1 MEHPR
6 LDDQRGPFF
15 LLRRVP
21 GQGRAD
27 RDPRRRASN
36 GRAEGPSLVPV
47 HGWPGP
53 PRAADRSA
61 RDLDSWRRGETRV
74 SHMIQ
79 VLIFIDFLFYF
90 PYTGR

>member
-47 HGWPGP
+47 HGWPGAP
-53 PRAADRSA
+53 Q
-61 RDLDSWRRGETRV
+61 G
-74 SHMIQ
+74 
-79 VLIFIDFLFYF
+79 
-90 PYTGR
+90 G